1 MRYAIAKIKEE
12 QEAVAFRLYIA
23 DAVNYGLGR
32 PLKASLKD
40 ILYPP
45 KEVDAEKLTE
55 EIAKKA
61 GITILS

>member
-1 MRYAIAKIKEE
+1 MRYAIAKFKEE

-23 DAVNYGLGR
+23 DAVNYGLGK
-32 PLKASLKD
+32 PLRVSLKD

-61 GITILS
+61 GITIKS